1 MAKSAPFETHSE
13 PYDEWY
19 ERHQA
24 AYLSELLAV
33 RALLPWK
40 GQGLEVG
47 VGTGRFAAP
56 LGVKTG
62 VDPARSMLDRAEE
75 RGVEVV
81 QFRA

>member
-19 ERHQA
+19 ERYQA

-56 LGVKTG
+56 LGG
-62 VDPARSMLDRAEE
+62 
-75 RGVEVV
+75 
-81 QFRA
+81 